1 MQDTYH
7 VRSEKLDWVIVG
19 VAAMT
24 SLKSGKNL
32 PFFMIKSVQGVYE
45 PSLVGLGLPLLILQ
59 LHAALSDLKPL
70 APDRRALGTDHP
82 V

>member
-7 VRSEKLDWVIVG
+7 VKSEKLDWVIVG

-32 PFFMIKSVQGVYE
+32 PFFMIKSVLGVDV
-45 PSLVGLGLPLLILQ
+45 PSLVGLG
-59 LHAALSDLKPL
+59 
-70 APDRRALGTDHP
+70 
-82 V
+82 